1 LSTDL
6 ARRDQ
11 DYAPSQEIAH
21 AIAGTMDQLKAI
33 RTFVKEQFQR
43 GIDAGKIPGCGD
55 KDVLLLPGAQKAT
68 MYFNCYPTYRT
79 KEKDLGNGHVD
90 FRVRCLL
97 ISRAT
102 REQVGEGIG
111 CASTKEKKFKRGG
124 SAKPCPSCQAPAI
137 MKSKEEYGGGWYCNA
152 KAGGC
157 GAKFAKGHKGL
168 SEAREVEVADDSAYE
183 VRNTVLKMAKKRAH
197 VDAAMTLGC
206 LSELFTQDI
215 EDTYQ
220 PSQVRDAARP
230 YDGEV
235 GNDYAPEPPEA
246 RAIPQNHSGH
256 GKGMYASPEQV
267 IEFNAWVSDQCQK
280 INRKWAEEWDA
291 KAEGWMAEGHRVPEK
306 IDEVINP
313 WQAKGHLLKW
323 AIDTDRLDPSI
334 VPEESKTRQADG
346 FVAIV
351 YHRTN
356 DDGMLLDRRA
366 LKAEFT
372 DYLKKRRQVQSDK
385 VYRKHPEL
393 APAGW
398 AEEQA
403 EGHGDAYDG
412 PVQAE
417 EVTA

>member
-1 LSTDL
+1 MTTDL
-6 ARRDQ
+6 A
-11 DYAPSQEIAH
+11 
-21 AIAGTMDQLKAI
+21 TMPEKGLQK
-33 RTFVKEQFQR
+33 RSS
-43 GIDAGKIPGCGD
+43 
-55 KDVLLLPGAQKAT
+55 DVLDFVQHMDKLWDLATILVKSRMLPSSISTPEAAVAIILKG
-68 MYFNCYPTYRT
+68 
-79 KEKDLGNGHVD
+79 KEL
-90 FRVRCLL
+90 
-97 ISRAT
+97 
-102 REQVGEGIG
+102 GIG
-111 CASTKEKKFKRGG
+111 PMAAFAGITVIQGKPVVSPQLMLSLINRSGLMQDMKIEDDGETCRVTMKRAGRAQHTSAFSMEDAKAMQLATKDNWKKMG
-124 SAKPCPSCQAPAI
+124 AI
-137 MKSKEEYGGGWYCNA
+137 MRQWRAVAANARVTFPDVIDGMYTPEEMGAAVDEDGAIIEGEVVEEY
-152 KAGGC
+152 
-157 GAKFAKGHKGL
+157 
-168 SEAREVEVADDSAYE
+168 
-183 VRNTVLKMAKKRAH
+183 
-197 VDAAMTLGC
+197 
-206 LSELFTQDI
+206 
-215 EDTYQ
+215 
-220 PSQVRDAARP
+220 RP
-230 YDGEV
+230 
-235 GNDYAPEPPEA
+235 APEA
-246 RAIPQNHSGH
+246 KAIPQNHSGH